1 MSHKILLFRNNQRI
15 LGSTGFMNVDGR
27 YNQSSIRQTII
38 DRNKRVVK
46 NFQNEVADA
55 FVICDNNLN
64 YNNNN
69 IKTIQNE

>member
-1 MSHKILLFRNNQRI
+1 MAHKILLFRNKQRI

-38 DRNKRVVK
+38 DRNKRVIK
-46 NFQNEVADA
+46 NFPNEVADA
-55 FVICDNNLN
+55 YAICDNNLN
-64 YNNNN
+64 YNDNN

>member
-15 LGSTGFMNVDGR
+15 MGSTGFMNVDGR
-27 YNQSSIRQTII
+27 FNHSSIRQTII

-46 NFQNEVADA
+46 NFPNEVADA

>member
-1 MSHKILLFRNNQRI
+1 
-15 LGSTGFMNVDGR
+15 MNVDGR
-27 YNQSSIRQTII
+27 YNQSSIRQTIV

-46 NFQNEVADA
+46 NFPNEVADA

-69 IKTIQNE
+69 IKTI

>member
-1 MSHKILLFRNNQRI
+1 MAHKVILFRDKKEI
-15 LGSTGFMNVDGR
+15 LGSDGLMKIDGR
-27 YNQSSIRQTII
+27 YNLSSIRQTII

-46 NFQNEVADA
+46 NFPNKVADA

-69 IKTIQNE
+69 IKTI

>member
-1 MSHKILLFRNNQRI
+1 
-15 LGSTGFMNVDGR
+15 MNVDGH

-46 NFQNEVADA
+46 NFPNEVVDA

-69 IKTIQNE
+69 IKTI

>member
-1 MSHKILLFRNNQRI
+1 MAHKILLLRNNQRI

-46 NFQNEVADA
+46 NFPNEVADA
-55 FVICDNNLN
+55 YVICDNNLK

>member
-1 MSHKILLFRNNQRI
+1 MAHKVILFRDKKEI

-46 NFQNEVADA
+46 NFPNEVANA
-55 FVICDNNLN
+55 YVICDNNLN

-69 IKTIQNE
+69 IKTL

>member
-1 MSHKILLFRNNQRI
+1 MAHKVILFRDKKEI
-15 LGSTGFMNVDGR
+15 LGSDGLMKIDGR
-27 YNQSSIRQTII
+27 YNLSSIRQSII
-38 DRNKRVVK
+38 DRNKRYVK
-46 NFQNEVADA
+46 NFQHLVADA

>member
-69 IKTIQNE
+69 IKTI

>member
-46 NFQNEVADA
+46 NFPNEVADA

>member
-1 MSHKILLFRNNQRI
+1 MAHKILLFKNNQRI

-27 YNQSSIRQTII
+27 YNQYSIRQTII
-38 DRNKRVVK
+38 DRNKRV
-46 NFQNEVADA
+46 FPNEVADA